1 MSKRTSRKPP
11 RPGNSDRANPEAPAG
26 APTEALAQAP
36 AGPPAAAAAS
46 PSAAVRPK
54 ARVRQER
61 SAGGVV
67 VRRDTETRVPLF
79 LLICDSY
86 ENWGFPKGHV
96 EAGERPVAAA
106 RREVEE
112 ETGLRGLE
120 VRAPIDTIDW
130 YFRFRGRL
138 IHKVCDFY
146 LMELEPG
153 APADTVPQRAE
164 GITACVWATF
174 GDAAKRISY
183 ENARRVL
190 TRARAMVSEPMA

>member
-1 MSKRTSRKPP
+1 MV
-11 RPGNSDRANPEAPAG
+11 
-26 APTEALAQAP
+26 
-36 AGPPAAAAAS
+36 AA
-46 PSAAVRPK
+46 RPK
-54 ARVRQER
+54 PRVRQER

-86 ENWGFPKGHV
+86 KNWGFPKGHV

-106 RREVEE
+106 QREVEE

-153 APADTVPQRAE
+153 APADTVPQHAE
-164 GITACVWATF
+164 GITACEWATF

-190 TRARAMVSEPMA
+190 TRARAMVSEPVV